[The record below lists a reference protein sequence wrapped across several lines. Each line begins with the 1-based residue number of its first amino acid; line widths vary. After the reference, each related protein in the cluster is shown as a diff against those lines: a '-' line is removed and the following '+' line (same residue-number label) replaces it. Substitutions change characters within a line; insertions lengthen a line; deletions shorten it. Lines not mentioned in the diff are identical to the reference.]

1 LAANKNVKNSTFVL
15 GECSLEG
22 TGLEEKTNSE
32 TRKAAKRVR
41 SEIRKAYE

>member
-1 LAANKNVKNSTFVL
+1 MKNPTFVL

-32 TRKAAKRVR
+32 
-41 SEIRKAYE
+41 IRKAYE